1 MAPEWSRRKTL
12 HLSSVAALTGLAG
25 CSAVGFGA
33 QPQVNSS
40 LGTTAYDAVIDDQ
53 PTPEEGV
60 PAAWGIILGHPDA
73 ARKLID
79 WGELTPAEG
88 DSGPGAEFRTFDPD
102 TQFMSVIVGVL
113 PTGDALVDYSEENEN
128 VVEDVVDDF
137 TDRSVYRNG
146 QLRYDVTSYQAF
158 PPDPDTPAYHCDYSF
173 TLWHLNGADRPTEIT
188 VDYHDA

>member
-1 MAPEWSRRKTL
+1 MAPDWSRRKTL
-12 HLSSVAALTGLAG
+12 HLSSVAAFTGLAG
-25 CSAVGFGA
+25 CSAVGFDA

-40 LGTTAYDAVIDDQ
+40 LGTTAYEAVIDGQ
-53 PTPEEGV
+53 PTPEKGV
-60 PAAWGIILGHPDA
+60 PTVWGIILAHPDA
-73 ARKLID
+73 ASKFID
-79 WGELTPAEG
+79 WGALTPAEG

-113 PTGDALVDYSEENEN
+113 LTGDALMDYSEENEN
-128 VVEDVVDDF
+128 VVEDAVDDF

-146 QLRYDVTSYQAF
+146 QLRYDVTSHQAF
-158 PPDPDTPAYHCDYSF
+158 PPDPDTPEYHYDYSF